1 MLPWQPT
8 TELALVCA
16 ATLAGV
22 GAATHTHTHTHSAK
36 ATRRTAEEYLTVR
49 EH

>member
-22 GAATHTHTHTHSAK
+22 GAATHTHSAK